1 MTESPVSLITGGS
14 TGIGAATAR
23 KLLDRGHRVAVT
35 ARRKE
40 RLDSFAASVASPD
53 RLLTIPG
60 DAAEV
65 DDVRSAVAATLER
78 FGRIDTA
85 IANAGYATF
94 DSVTDGDPEG
104 WRHMV
109 LTNVLGPMLLANA
122 VIPALRR
129 SRGRIVMVGSVA
141 GLVHT
146 PGNVYGATKWAV
158 TGLAENT
165 RRAVTDDGIGVTL
178 VAPGR
183 VETNFWEAG
192 GDGPPA
198 GLNLTDDQLADT
210 IVFAATQPAG
220 VDVNTLVV
228 RPVGQPV

>member
-1 MTESPVSLITGGS
+1 MTESPVTLITGGS
-14 TGIGAATAR
+14 TGIGATTAR
-23 KLLDRGHRVAVT
+23 KLIERGHRVAVT

-40 RLDSFAASVASPD
+40 RLDAFAESVGEPD

-65 DDVRSAVAATLER
+65 EDVRAAVASTLER
-78 FGRIDTA
+78 FGRIDTV

-94 DSVTDGDPEG
+94 DSITDGDPEG

-109 LTNVLGPMLLANA
+109 LTNVFGPMLLVNA
-122 VIPALRR
+122 SLPALRE

-141 GLVHT
+141 GFVFT

-183 VETNFWEAG
+183 VETNFWETSE
-192 GDGPPA
+192 DGAPA
-198 GLNLTDDQLADT
+198 GLNLTEDQMADT
-210 IVFAATQPAG
+210 IVFAVTQPAG

-228 RPVGQPV
+228 RPIGQPN